1 MWKKLFQETKK
12 IKIEKNDLTG
22 KVRIPS
28 LKFDKSYKNITFPNG
43 NEAQIITVSADADP
57 TQAVLKKLSLDS
69 PEGLIMVSGDTINL
83 DEPVQQRLTQL
94 LSRGLAKTAINMN
107 AVLMD
112 NGKTSGLVTM
122 MGQSVADRGY
132 QSPLVGVASATQV
145 TYPEQSETS
154 ALHEGTTPLEPNHTH
169 FVLVDA
175 KNSYQEMDFKC
186 RLGAAVASHNPAV
199 TILIN
204 GGEESR
210 AEVLRAVRLN
220 WPLIVLSGSGQ
231 LADEIADLYQNPPDF
246 IPEPELAEIISDGQI
261 FLFPI
266 DGEIEELERLIHRL
280 LRGDNTLKLAWKQF
294 ATYDKNATRQ
304 QKLFHRLQFAV
315 IFVGVLGT
323 LLALFQASLDLQ
335 VQQAQQVKQAHALI
349 AVQVESHEKAIS
361 CKNIKTVTS
370 KNQSKEGAEASKE
383 QENGVDNREV
393 NTNGS
398 SFGNEFS
405 SLYRSI
411 KTFFSN
417 SWDWVSS
424 LCQSTMENIEDQAK
438 ELLKNKPE
446 MENIECQAKEVLKN
460 KPKKEILWVKE
471 VKNSLQIIEKASCIA
486 KFMASY
492 SFLDIVTTWIV
503 AFLQWVIVAIP
514 VIVTILI
521 AVLDRFNNGQK
532 WIGLRS
538 NAEKLKSEIFCYRTQ
553 SGIYHTAHCL
563 EVNRETKLAE
573 KVQSIND
580 HLMQTEV
587 NLSALIPYE
596 GPLPPPYST
605 AVNDDGVMRLS
616 PERYLNVRLE
626 DQLNYYVKKTAQ
638 LEAQWSRLQWG
649 IYILGGVGT
658 LLAARGLE
666 LWIALTTGLVGAMTV
681 YLGYQQVEDRLKKYN
696 RASINLT
703 NISNWWSALP
713 ISEQAK
719 QENIDQLVSETEQ
732 ALGSEFNEWVQQM
745 QETVT
750 ALKEEQK
757 KAAEKAKKAQAQ
769 KEASSS

>member
-1 MWKKLFQETKK
+1 MWKKLFQQSKK
-12 IKIEKNDLTG
+12 IKIEKNDLAG

-28 LKFDKSYKNITFPNG
+28 LIFDKSYKKITFPNG
-43 NEAQIITVSADADP
+43 NEAQLITVSADADP
-57 TQAVLKKLSLDS
+57 TQAVLNKLSLDL

-83 DEPVQQRLTQL
+83 DEPVQQRLAQL
-94 LSRGLAKTAINMN
+94 LSRGLARMAINMN

-122 MGQSVADRGY
+122 MGKSVADRGY
-132 QSPLVGVASATQV
+132 KSPLIGVASATQV
-145 TYPEQSETS
+145 TYPEQSETGT
-154 ALHEGTTPLEPNHTH
+154 LHEEATPLEPNHTH

-186 RLGAAVASHNPAV
+186 RLGAAVASHHPAV

-231 LADEIADLYQNPPDF
+231 LADEIADLCQNPPDF
-246 IPEPELAEIISDGQI
+246 IPESELAEIIADGQI
-261 FLFPI
+261 CLFPI
-266 DGEIEELERLIHRL
+266 DGEIEELERLIHRQ

-304 QKLFHRLQFAV
+304 QKRFYRLQFAV

-335 VQQAQQVKQAHALI
+335 VQEAQQVKQARALI
-349 AVQVESHEKAIS
+349 KVQVESHQTANCNTDTDKKEKSICKKTEEEEKSIS
-361 CKNIKTVTS
+361 WVW
-370 KNQSKEGAEASKE
+370 
-383 QENGVDNREV
+383 
-393 NTNGS
+393 
-398 SFGNEFS
+398 
-405 SLYRSI
+405 LY
-411 KTFFSN
+411 
-417 SWDWVSS
+417 S
-424 LCQSTMENIEDQAK
+424 LCQSTMESIECQAK

-446 MENIECQAKEVLKN
+446 KEM
-460 KPKKEILWVKE
+460 LWVTE
-471 VKNSLQIIEKASCIA
+471 VQNSLKIIEKASCIA
-486 KFMASY
+486 KFVASNP
-492 SFLDIVTTWIV
+492 FLDTVTTWVV

-538 NAEKLKSEIFCYRTQ
+538 NAEKIKSEIFCYRTQ
-553 SGIYHTAHCL
+553 SGIYHAAHCL
-563 EVNRETKLAE
+563 ENNRETKLAE
-573 KVQSIND
+573 QIQNIND

-638 LEAQWSRLQWG
+638 LESQWSRLQWG

-666 LWIALTTGLVGAMTV
+666 LWIALTTGLVGAMTA
-681 YLGYQQVEDRLKKYN
+681 YLAYQQVEDRLKKYN

-703 NISNWWSALP
+703 NIRNWWSALP
-713 ISEQAK
+713 SSEQAK
-719 QENIDQLVSETEQ
+719 QENIDQLVFDTEQ

-769 KEASSS
+769 KGGASSQPDVNVKSV

>member
-1 MWKKLFQETKK
+1 M
-12 IKIEKNDLTG
+12 
-22 KVRIPS
+22 
-28 LKFDKSYKNITFPNG
+28 
-43 NEAQIITVSADADP
+43 
-57 TQAVLKKLSLDS
+57 
-69 PEGLIMVSGDTINL
+69 
-83 DEPVQQRLTQL
+83 
-94 LSRGLAKTAINMN
+94 
-107 AVLMD
+107 
-112 NGKTSGLVTM
+112 
-122 MGQSVADRGY
+122 
-132 QSPLVGVASATQV
+132 
-145 TYPEQSETS
+145 
-154 ALHEGTTPLEPNHTH
+154 
-169 FVLVDA
+169 
-175 KNSYQEMDFKC
+175 
-186 RLGAAVASHNPAV
+186 
-199 TILIN
+199 
-204 GGEESR
+204 
-210 AEVLRAVRLN
+210 
-220 WPLIVLSGSGQ
+220 
-231 LADEIADLYQNPPDF
+231 
-246 IPEPELAEIISDGQI
+246 GQI

-266 DGEIEELERLIHRL
+266 DGEIEELERLIHRQ

-335 VQQAQQVKQAHALI
+335 VQEAQQVKLARALI
-349 AVQVESHEKAIS
+349 KVQTESHNKAIN
-361 CKNIKTVTS
+361 CKQINTATS
-370 KNQSKEGAEASKE
+370 NNQSKEGQEASKE
-383 QENGVDNREV
+383 QKNGVNNHEA
-393 NTNGS
+393 NTN
-398 SFGNEFS
+398 

-411 KTFFSN
+411 KTFLSD
-417 SWDWVSS
+417 SWVWGSS
-424 LCQSTMENIEDQAK
+424 LCQSTMENIEVQAK

-446 MENIECQAKEVLKN
+446 KEM
-460 KPKKEILWVKE
+460 LWVTE
-471 VKNSLQIIEKASCIA
+471 VQNSLKIIEKASCIA
-486 KFMASY
+486 KFVASN
-492 SFLDIVTTWIV
+492 SFLDTATTWIV

-553 SGIYHTAHCL
+553 SGIYHAAHCL
-563 EVNRETKLAE
+563 ENNRETKLAE
-573 KVQSIND
+573 KVQCIND

-605 AVNDDGVMRLS
+605 AVNDDGVMLLS

-666 LWIALTTGLVGAMTV
+666 LWIALTTGLVGAMTA
-681 YLGYQQVEDRLKKYN
+681 YLAYQQVEDRLKKYN
-696 RASINLT
+696 RASISLS

-713 ISEQAK
+713 TSEQAK
-719 QENIDQLVSETEQ
+719 QENIDQLVFETEQ
-732 ALGSEFNEWVQQM
+732 ALGSEFNEWVQKM

-750 ALKEEQK
+750 ALKEEEK
-757 KAAEKAKKAQAQ
+757 KMAEKAKKAQAE
-769 KEASSS
+769 KEASSSQSDVNKNIF

>member
-1 MWKKLFQETKK
+1 
-12 IKIEKNDLTG
+12 
-22 KVRIPS
+22 
-28 LKFDKSYKNITFPNG
+28 
-43 NEAQIITVSADADP
+43 
-57 TQAVLKKLSLDS
+57 
-69 PEGLIMVSGDTINL
+69 L
-83 DEPVQQRLTQL
+83 DEPVQQQLTQL
-94 LSRGLAKTAINMN
+94 LNRGLAKTAINMN

-145 TYPEQSETS
+145 TYPEQSETC
-154 ALHEGTTPLEPNHTH
+154 ALHEEATPLEQNHTH

-175 KNSYQEMDFKC
+175 KNFYQEMDFKC
-186 RLGAAVASHNPAV
+186 RLGAAVASHHPAV
-199 TILIN
+199 TILFN
-204 GGEESR
+204 GGDESR

-220 WPLIVLSGSGQ
+220 WPLIVFSGSGQ
-231 LADEIADLYQNPPDF
+231 LADEIADLCLNPPDF
-246 IPEPELAEIISDGQI
+246 IPETELAEIIAEGQI

-266 DGEIEELERLIHRL
+266 DGEIEELERLIHRQ

-304 QKLFHRLQFAV
+304 QKQFHRLQFAV

-335 VQQAQQVKQAHALI
+335 VQEAQQVKQARALI
-349 AVQVESHEKAIS
+349 EVQIESHQTANCKKTETQEKEEDKSI
-361 CKNIKTVTS
+361 NIPTS
-370 KNQSKEGAEASKE
+370 
-383 QENGVDNREV
+383 
-393 NTNGS
+393 
-398 SFGNEFS
+398 
-405 SLYRSI
+405 
-411 KTFFSN
+411 
-417 SWDWVSS
+417 SWGWLSS
-424 LCQSTMENIEDQAK
+424 LCQSTMENIEVQAK
-438 ELLKNKPE
+438 ELLQNQPE
-446 MENIECQAKEVLKN
+446 KEM
-460 KPKKEILWVKE
+460 LWVEE
-471 VKNSLQIIEKASCIA
+471 VQNSLKIIEEASCIA
-486 KFMASY
+486 KFMATDEW
-492 SFLDIVTTWIV
+492 LDNITTWIV

-553 SGIYHTAHCL
+553 SGIYHAAHCL

-573 KVQSIND
+573 KLQSIND

-605 AVNDDGVMRLS
+605 AVNDDGVMLLS
-616 PERYLNVRLE
+616 PERYLNVRLA

-638 LEAQWSRLQWG
+638 LEEQWSRLQWG

-666 LWIALTTGLVGAMTV
+666 LWIALTTGLVGAMTA
-681 YLGYQQVEDRLKKYN
+681 YLAYQQVEDRLKKYN
-696 RASINLT
+696 RASISLT

-713 ISEQAK
+713 TSEQAK
-719 QENIDQLVSETEQ
+719 QENIDQLVSDTEK
-732 ALGSEFNEWVQQM
+732 ALGREFNEWVQQM

-769 KEASSS
+769 KEASSSKPDLKKK

>member
-1 MWKKLFQETKK
+1 MWKKFFQESKK
-12 IKIEKNDLTG
+12 VKIEKNDLAG

-28 LKFDKSYKNITFPNG
+28 LTFDKSYKKITFPNG
-43 NEAQIITVSADADP
+43 NEAQLITVSADADP
-57 TQAVLKKLSLDS
+57 TQAVLKKLSLGS
-69 PEGLIMVSGDTINL
+69 PEGLIIVSGDTINL

-94 LSRGLAKTAINMN
+94 LSRGLAKMAINMN

-145 TYPEQSETS
+145 NYPEQSETG
-154 ALHEGTTPLEPNHTH
+154 ALHEGATPLEPNHTH

-175 KNSYQEMDFKC
+175 KNHYQEMDFKC
-186 RLGAAVASHNPAV
+186 RLGAAVASHHPTV

-220 WPLIVLSGSGQ
+220 WPLIVFSGSGQ
-231 LADEIADLYQNPPDF
+231 LADEIADLYQNPPNF
-246 IPEPELAEIISDGQI
+246 IPEPELAEIIAEGQI
-261 FLFPI
+261 FIFPI
-266 DGEIEELERLIHRL
+266 DGEIEELERLIHRQ

-304 QKLFHRLQFAV
+304 QKLFHRLQFFV

-335 VQQAQQVKQAHALI
+335 VQEAQQVKQARALI
-349 AVQVESHEKAIS
+349 EVQVESHQTANCNTDTDKKEKSICKKTEEEEKSIS
-361 CKNIKTVTS
+361 WVW
-370 KNQSKEGAEASKE
+370 
-383 QENGVDNREV
+383 
-393 NTNGS
+393 
-398 SFGNEFS
+398 
-405 SLYRSI
+405 LY
-411 KTFFSN
+411 
-417 SWDWVSS
+417 S
-424 LCQSTMENIEDQAK
+424 LCQSTMESIECQAK

-446 MENIECQAKEVLKN
+446 KEM
-460 KPKKEILWVKE
+460 LWVTE
-471 VKNSLQIIEKASCIA
+471 VQNSLKIIEKASCIA
-486 KFMASY
+486 KFVASNP
-492 SFLDIVTTWIV
+492 FLDTVTTWVV

-538 NAEKLKSEIFCYRTQ
+538 NAEKIKSEIFCYRTQ
-553 SGIYHTAHCL
+553 SGIYHAAHCL
-563 EVNRETKLAE
+563 ENNRETKLAE
-573 KVQSIND
+573 QIQNIND

-638 LEAQWSRLQWG
+638 LESQWSRLQWG

-666 LWIALTTGLVGAMTV
+666 LWIALTTGLVGAMTA
-681 YLGYQQVEDRLKKYN
+681 YLAYQQVEDRLKKYN

-703 NISNWWSALP
+703 NIRNWWSALP
-713 ISEQAK
+713 SSEQAK
-719 QENIDQLVSETEQ
+719 QENIDQLVFDTEQ

-769 KEASSS
+769 KGGASSQPDVNVKSV